1 MFQRNIYN
9 FYNNKIRNFQQ
20 LETEKD
26 HRATLM
32 GLQCHCCT
40 SAQLPTEIS
49 QHLWACFAASN
60 IQTSLS
66 GRFET
71 LGFSVHLSSE
81 YLPEGQNSA
90 PSVSPYDI
98 LEPAPNNWKRYR
110 ATSETCCCTYSI
122 YVNKISINVH
132 VFRHR
137 GVLQNRGTTRGPLGG
152 VSPKYVQFIT
162 IQGYP
167 LS

>member
-1 MFQRNIYN
+1 
-9 FYNNKIRNFQQ
+9 
-20 LETEKD
+20 
-26 HRATLM
+26 M
-32 GLQCHCCT
+32 GLQVALLHFSAT
-40 SAQLPTEIS
+40 SHWDL

-60 IQTSLS
+60 IQTSLP

-137 GVLQNRGTTRGPLGG
+137 GG
-152 VSPKYVQFIT
+152 SPKSWHHKRTTGGGKPQVCTVHYYSRVSSIV
-162 IQGYP
+162 IWGYHYFGHLAP
-167 LS
+167 FWC